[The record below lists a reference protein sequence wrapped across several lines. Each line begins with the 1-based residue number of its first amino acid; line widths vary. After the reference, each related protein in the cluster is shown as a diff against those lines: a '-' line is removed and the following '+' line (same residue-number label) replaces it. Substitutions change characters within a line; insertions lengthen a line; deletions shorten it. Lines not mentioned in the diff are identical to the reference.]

1 MCFSLEL
8 LKTLLIDLV
17 VIGAIFAII
26 KLIVPLAMTWLG
38 AAGSVIVQV
47 INIILYAIIIIFVII
62 VVFGLLSCLLGAG
75 GLHFPSAR

>member
-1 MCFSLEL
+1 MCFSLDL
-8 LKTLLIDLV
+8 LKQLLIDLV

-38 AAGSVIVQV
+38 NAGSVIVQV

-75 GLHFPSAR
+75 GLHFPSVR